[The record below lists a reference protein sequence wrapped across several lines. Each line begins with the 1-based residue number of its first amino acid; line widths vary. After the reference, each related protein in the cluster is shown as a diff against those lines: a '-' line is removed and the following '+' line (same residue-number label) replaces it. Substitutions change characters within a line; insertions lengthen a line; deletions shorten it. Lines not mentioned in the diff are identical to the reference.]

1 MSAARAIRILVVDDE
16 ADLIATYRRLF
27 HRHGYDVTSAA
38 TRAGG
43 LLLIDSLPP
52 DLIITDLE
60 LPDGDGLD
68 LVRAA
73 REASSISR
81 VIVVSGRSSR
91 GAQED
96 ALAAGASAFVA
107 KPVSADAL
115 RELVQSLLEHP
126 RPDTGSRD
134 SNVPLR

>member
-1 MSAARAIRILVVDDE
+1 MSAARANRILVVDDE
-16 ADLIATYRRLF
+16 ADLVATYRRLF
-27 HRHGYDVTSAA
+27 HRHGYEVTSAA

-43 LLLIDSLPP
+43 LLLIDSSTP

-73 REASSISR
+73 REASSISP
-81 VIVVSGRSSR
+81 VIVVSGRPSR

-115 RELVQSLLEHP
+115 RQLVQSLLEHP
-126 RPDTGSRD
+126 RPDTGRRD

>member
-1 MSAARAIRILVVDDE
+1 MNAARAIRILVVDDE

-27 HRHGYDVTSAA
+27 HRHGYEVTSAA

-43 LLLIDSLPP
+43 LLLIDSSTP

-73 REASSISR
+73 RGASATSGI
-81 VIVVSGRSSR
+81 IVVSGRSSS
-91 GAQED
+91 GARED
-96 ALAAGASAFVA
+96 AIAAGASAFVD
-107 KPVSADAL
+107 KPFSADAL
-115 RELVQSLLEHP
+115 RDLVRALLDQP
-126 RPDTGSRD
+126 RTDTGRRD
-134 SNVPLR
+134 SNVPLQ

>member
-27 HRHGYDVTSAA
+27 HRHGSDVTSAA

-43 LLLIDSLPP
+43 LLLIDSWPP

-73 REASSISR
+73 RGASATSGI
-81 VIVVSGRSSR
+81 IVVSGRSSS
-91 GAQED
+91 GARED
-96 ALAAGASAFVA
+96 AIAAGASAFVD
-107 KPVSADAL
+107 KPFSADAL
-115 RELVQSLLEHP
+115 RDLVRALLDHP
-126 RPDTGSRD
+126 RTDTGRRD
-134 SNVPLR
+134 SNVPLQ

>member
-1 MSAARAIRILVVDDE
+1 MNAARAIRILVVDDE

-27 HRHGYDVTSAA
+27 HRHGYEGTSAA

-43 LLLIDSLPP
+43 LLLIDSSPP

-73 REASSISR
+73 RTASSISR

-91 GAQED
+91 GAQDD
-96 ALAAGASAFVA
+96 ALAASPYGVVA
-107 KPVSADAL
+107 RHGHGVSA
-115 RELVQSLLEHP
+115 
-126 RPDTGSRD
+126 
-134 SNVPLR
+134 

>member
-43 LLLIDSLPP
+43 LLLIDSWPP

-60 LPDGDGLD
+60 LSDGDGLD

-73 REASSISR
+73 RGASADSGI
-81 VIVVSGRSSR
+81 IVVSGRSSS
-91 GAQED
+91 GARED
-96 ALAAGASAFVA
+96 AIAAGASAFVD
-107 KPVSADAL
+107 KPFSTDAL
-115 RELVQSLLEHP
+115 RDLVRALLDHP
-126 RPDTGSRD
+126 RTDTGRRD
-134 SNVPLR
+134 SKVQMQ

>member
-27 HRHGYDVTSAA
+27 HRHGYDVASAG

-43 LLLIDSLPP
+43 LLLIDSSPP

-73 REASSISR
+73 RGASTTSR
-81 VIVVSGRSSR
+81 VIVVSGRPSS
-91 GAQED
+91 GARED

-107 KPVSADAL
+107 KPFSAGAL
-115 RELVQSLLEHP
+115 RDLVGSLLDLP
-126 RPDTGSRD
+126 RSDTGRRD
-134 SNVPLR
+134 SNVPLW

>member
-27 HRHGYDVTSAA
+27 HRHGYDVASAA

-43 LLLIDSLPP
+43 LLLIDSWPS

-73 REASSISR
+73 RGASATSGI
-81 VIVVSGRSSR
+81 IVVSGRSSS
-91 GAQED
+91 GARED
-96 ALAAGASAFVA
+96 AIAAGASAFVD
-107 KPVSADAL
+107 KPFSADAL
-115 RELVQSLLEHP
+115 RDLVRALLDHP
-126 RPDTGSRD
+126 RTDTGRRD
-134 SNVPLR
+134 SNVPLQ